1 MIRKETYTQNNL
13 NPDICDEAILYA
25 DREPTEEEL
34 FYIRFEYLLT
44 HKNECRRYLIRR
56 LFLPLPV

>member
-34 FYIRFEYLLT
+34 FYIVVG
-44 HKNECRRYLIRR
+44 HHI
-56 LFLPLPV
+56 

>member
-1 MIRKETYTQNNL
+1 MWKELRMIRKETYTQNNL

-34 FYIRFEYLLT
+34 FYIVVG
-44 HKNECRRYLIRR
+44 HHI
-56 LFLPLPV
+56 